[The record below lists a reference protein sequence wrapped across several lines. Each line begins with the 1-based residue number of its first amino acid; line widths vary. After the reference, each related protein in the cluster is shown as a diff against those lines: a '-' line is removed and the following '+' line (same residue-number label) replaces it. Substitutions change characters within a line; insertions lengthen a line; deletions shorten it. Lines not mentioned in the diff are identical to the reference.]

1 MARESIGKKIKSIE
15 GHNGDGGNREAV
27 EKKIWFSS

>member
-15 GHNGDGGNREAV
+15 GNNGDGGNREAV
-27 EKKIWFSS
+27 EEKRWFSS